1 MDPSSHS
8 YKTQRGWGFF
18 HHCQVLL
25 LVYCQDF
32 TMVLLVWPSLASP
45 RRTDLTLGRGVTDA
59 QLYPSIQPPSASLT
73 AFSCIMDSSVSTK
86 NPEQSCKYL
95 LFFFF
100 FPGDRFIECIQIFTL
115 ETRPVAKTCGGKK
128 IDCPDLT
135 QLSSE
140 EVCGQHTPTCS
151 VKWQDEDKREGRGW
165 LYSVEHHT

>member
-1 MDPSSHS
+1 M
-8 YKTQRGWGFF
+8 GIF
-18 HHCQVLL
+18 
-25 LVYCQDF
+25 
-32 TMVLLVWPSLASP
+32 PSLPSP
-45 RRTDLTLGRGVTDA
+45 LACLLSGLYNGTACLAKPCFTQENRPHIGAWSNRRPALS
-59 QLYPSIQPPSASLT
+59 QHSAS
-73 AFSCIMDSSVSTK
+73 FSQPDS
-86 NPEQSCKYL
+86 
-95 LFFFF
+95 LFMHHGFICFNEKPRGKLQVFVVFFF